1 MAGMKTIALSIFRN
15 RISSR
20 LDAADEILILTLE
33 NNEVK
38 NSKSIRI
45 NPSSPMDKIQRII
58 ELNPDILICGGL
70 TQLCS
75 RKLQNTQITIV
86 PWTKGNAKDVFK
98 QFLKGKITEWV
109 TNSNYSFD
117 RTRSKNG

>member
-1 MAGMKTIALSIFRN
+1 MKKIALSTFKN

-20 LDAADEILILTLE
+20 LDSADEILILNLE
-33 NNEVK
+33 NNKVK
-38 NSKSIRI
+38 NSETIRI
-45 NPSSPMDKIQRII
+45 IPSSPLDKIQQII
-58 ELNPDILICGGL
+58 ELNPDVLICGGL

-75 RKLQNTQITIV
+75 RKLQNTQITVV
-86 PWTKGNAKDVFK
+86 PWTKGNAEDVFK